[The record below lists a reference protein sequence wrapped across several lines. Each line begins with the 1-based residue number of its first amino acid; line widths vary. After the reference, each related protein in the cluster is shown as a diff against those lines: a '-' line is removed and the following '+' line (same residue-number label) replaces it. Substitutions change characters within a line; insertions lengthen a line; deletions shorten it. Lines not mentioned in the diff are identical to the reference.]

1 MPGALHGNTP
11 NRLRAGKG
19 VKSAFFVAGLAMS
32 TSYPF
37 SIYAVRTETAALW
50 RLAWPMLIGQLAT
63 VGMGVADV
71 AMTGHASAEE
81 LAAVSLGAAIWTII
95 LVTVSGTMMAINTI
109 VAHEVGAGQVGAVNR
124 LAGRIPDAGRI
135 PHVVRQALWKALGIG
150 LAACLLANLATLL
163 FDHLQLTPDIHA
175 KASLYVHW
183 ISLGLPPFAAYRA
196 LYGYS
201 TSINQ
206 TKPVMLIAV
215 AAFLL
220 NVFINWLLIF
230 GNWGMPKMGGV
241 GCAVATALSMWLML
255 GAMLA
260 WIKVAP
266 AYRSTYPFT
275 HWEWPHWLEIK
286 GMLRLGLPIGV
297 TYFAEVSA
305 FGAVSL
311 LVARFGVVQ
320 MSAHQIA
327 LNFSSLVFMVPLS
340 FGIALI
346 TRVGQALGR
355 GNPQQ
360 ARFTAWVGVA
370 MALVFA
376 VLSALLITV
385 FRHQIA
391 RAYTSDPE
399 VQALCAHLLLF
410 AALFQLSDATQV
422 ATSCAI
428 RGYRV
433 TRQPMLIQLLAFWG
447 FSLPLGYVL
456 GLAPPGFPW
465 TPNEPM
471 AAGGFWIGLTLGL
484 TVAALL
490 LTWFLHRLSQQRIR
504 GQAQSIGITTVV

>member
-1 MPGALHGNTP
+1 ML
-11 NRLRAGKG
+11 
-19 VKSAFFVAGLAMS
+19 
-32 TSYPF
+32 
-37 SIYAVRTETAALW
+37 AVRAETAALW

-71 AMTGHASAEE
+71 AMTGHASAAE
-81 LAAVSLGAAIWTII
+81 LAAVSLGAAIWSII

-109 VAHEVGAGQVGAVNR
+109 VAHEVGAGQRGAVS
-124 LAGRIPDAGRI
+124 AGSIPHTSPIPDPGASRI
-135 PHVVRQALWKALGIG
+135 PHVVRQALWKALGVG

-163 FDHLQLTPDIHA
+163 FDHLQLTLDIHA
-175 KASLYVHW
+175 RASLYVHV

-206 TKPVMLIAV
+206 TKPVMLISV

-255 GAMLA
+255 GALVV

-266 AYRSTYPFT
+266 AYRSTNPFT

-286 GMLRLGLPIGV
+286 RMLLLGLPIGV

-360 ARFTAWVGVA
+360 ARFASWVGVA

-376 VLSALLITV
+376 VLSAVMIAV

-428 RGYRV
+428 RGYQV

-490 LTWFLHRLSQQRIR
+490 LTWFLHSLSKQRIASASVAR
-504 GQAQSIGITTVV
+504 LDQSQSHGRPS